1 MAEIDLPGLKE
12 RLWHTMRDDLVSLV
26 PAFADNNLLLCP
38 TCCRA
43 LKYEEFSLE
52 HIIPQQALAEDP
64 VLARAAVPKN
74 ERSGM
79 TLLCS
84 RSLVFRNKSI
94 PGHGC
99 NSWKGSHY
107 DRFIRE
113 ALQPDFLK
121 KQFHSRHHMALVAAG
136 YLGLFRKHGYQI
148 ALLPSGLIMRRQ
160 FFNPNSF
167 IKEFPIRYQMALT
180 GEARVDYDE
189 DARTYW
195 SEPFKVNAE
204 GDTAYVVMRNFS
216 ISLPLSRDPK
226 APFARALPYAPPQ
239 YKFRPDF
246 TTAFD

>member
-84 RSLVFRNKSI
+84 CSLVFRNKSI

-113 ALQPDFLK
+113 ALQPDFSEKTVPFSTSHGASGGRIPRSVSKAWIPDRPTSIWPHNEEAIL
-121 KQFHSRHHMALVAAG
+121 QPELFH
-136 YLGLFRKHGYQI
+136 Q
-148 ALLPSGLIMRRQ
+148 
-160 FFNPNSF
+160 
-167 IKEFPIRYQMALT
+167 
-180 GEARVDYDE
+180 RV
-189 DARTYW
+189 
-195 SEPFKVNAE
+195 
-204 GDTAYVVMRNFS
+204 
-216 ISLPLSRDPK
+216 
-226 APFARALPYAPPQ
+226 PY
-239 YKFRPDF
+239 KIPDGPHRGSSCRL
-246 TTAFD
+246 